1 MKKQI
6 CFLRGNKYVLAEKS
20 KFEEKICNWE
30 QNKKQACMNEWGKRG
45 GHQQGATI
53 ISLNT
58 GRQGL
63 KAHGP
68 RRMF

>member
-1 MKKQI
+1 MCWPKNQSSKKKYVT
-6 CFLRGNKYVLAEKS
+6 GNK
-20 KFEEKICNWE
+20 
-30 QNKKQACMNEWGKRG
+30 NKKQACMNEWGKRG